1 MQNMNQKP
9 ENSSEY
15 FELKD
20 IYNYIL
26 LNKNIIF
33 IVTGLFAILSII
45 ISLNLPNKFT
55 SSALLTINKN
65 NFTNNRQ
72 TSSSAFS
79 NISGLLLPSEDYAKS
94 IYGIEIF
101 KSRELI
107 YEFTDEPEVLIN
119 LFASEGWDRNSGE
132 VLIDQNIYDSIEK
145 NGSEMYLTQ
154 NKKPSKLEAHKIFTT
169 EVLNVDM
176 DEASGFVLL
185 SVTHVSPVVARD
197 WAVRLINLTNDKVR
211 RKDIEFAEKS
221 IDFLTSELAFVEV
234 EDVRRRIFD
243 LIESQIS
250 KISLAKANQEY
261 LFDVIDQPVVTEIKS
276 GPSRSLIC
284 IFGTIL
290 GFFLS
295 LMISISKDL
304 YRKITK

>member
-1 MQNMNQKP
+1 MVLQTIISRSPGGEIGRHKGLKIPRRKLRAGSSPAPGHQLEKNQLKKFILINIYIMQNMNQKP

-132 VLIDQNIYDSIEK
+132 VLIDQNI
-145 NGSEMYLTQ
+145 
-154 NKKPSKLEAHKIFTT
+154 
-169 EVLNVDM
+169 
-176 DEASGFVLL
+176 
-185 SVTHVSPVVARD
+185 
-197 WAVRLINLTNDKVR
+197 
-211 RKDIEFAEKS
+211 
-221 IDFLTSELAFVEV
+221 
-234 EDVRRRIFD
+234 
-243 LIESQIS
+243 
-250 KISLAKANQEY
+250 
-261 LFDVIDQPVVTEIKS
+261 
-276 GPSRSLIC
+276 
-284 IFGTIL
+284 
-290 GFFLS
+290 
-295 LMISISKDL
+295 
-304 YRKITK
+304 